1 MKITDGFIEL
11 VKIAGKNRIWFVDNK
26 ALFNDGN
33 VSVSTVL
40 ESDKLKGNYIDAS
53 EFKKV
58 FGVWKKDMHIVLEE
72 DKCFIVHGTAKKAI
86 SIVRDTFSLPVE
98 REKDAQYLDVEH
110 FYSRYVEAVKYA
122 SSDETRYFLCGVLV
136 TRNFNIVGTDGRKMI
151 CYNEKEK
158 NVFKEDF
165 IVPTHKLLMKI
176 KPLSGKVY
184 DNGMELKTSNLTYF
198 VTFVK
203 GQYPNYNRVIPE
215 HSTLGNKL
223 VFDKQ
228 AIEKL
233 KVASKF
239 IVEKNNGIYIDEK
252 NFTVPDSYGD
262 VEYQDEHGLDGW
274 GLRDKKI
281 FINVDYI
288 LMGVESILPEF
299 NGKYTFNF
307 SETDRAMTLQDKDK
321 VVVIMPMQQKEK

>member
-1 MKITDGFIEL
+1 MKVTDGFIEL

-26 ALFNDGN
+26 ALFHDGGL
-33 VSVSTVL
+33 VVSTIMPSNL
-40 ESDKLKGNYIDAS
+40 LDNHYIDAS

-58 FGVWKKDMHIVLEE
+58 FGIWKKDMQITLEE
-72 DKCFIVHGTAKKAI
+72 EKCFITHGTAKKAI
-86 SIVRDTFSLPVE
+86 SIVRDTFTFPIVME
-98 REKDAQYLDVEH
+98 GEAQYLDVEH
-110 FYSRYVEAVKYA
+110 FYSRYVEATKYA

-136 TRNFNIVGTDGRKMI
+136 TRDFNIVGTDGRKMI

-165 IVPTHKLLMKI
+165 IVPTQKLLMKI

-184 DNGMELKTSNLTYF
+184 DNGMELKTNNLTYF
-198 VTFVK
+198 ITFVK
-203 GQYPNYNRVIPE
+203 GQYPNYNRVILE

-239 IVEKNNGIYIDEK
+239 IVEKNNGIYIDEN
-252 NFTVPDSYGD
+252 NFIVPDSNND

-274 GLRDKKI
+274 DLKDKKI

-288 LMGVESILPEF
+288 LMGIESTLPEF

-307 SETDRAMTLQDKDK
+307 SETERAMTLQDKDK
-321 VVVIMPMQQKEK
+321 VIVIMPMQQKEK